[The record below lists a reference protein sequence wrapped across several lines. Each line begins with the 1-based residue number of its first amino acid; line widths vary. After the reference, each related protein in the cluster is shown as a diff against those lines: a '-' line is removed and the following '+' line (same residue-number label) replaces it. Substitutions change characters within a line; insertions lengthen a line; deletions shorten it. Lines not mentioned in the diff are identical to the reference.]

1 MASEYGPGNF
11 VMRESMHA
19 MLIALAAAALVDLVL
34 VNGRIWSNDQGKPE
48 VQALAAAQGRIV
60 ATGTS
65 AAMRALAGPPAR
77 VIDLRRRRALPG
89 VHDSHTHV
97 LEAGLRLLQGAPH
110 GAGGEEGFRGLLR
123 GLHRH

>member
-1 MASEYGPGNF
+1 MDRGISSCEK
-11 VMRESMHA
+11 VCTA

-65 AAMRALAGPPAR
+65 AAMRALPGPPAR
-77 VIDLRRRRALPG
+77 VIDLRGRRALPG
-89 VHDSHTHV
+89 FHATDTH
-97 LEAGLRLLQGAPH
+97 GLQAARRLSPASPQ
-110 GAGGEEGFRGLLR
+110 
-123 GLHRH
+123 